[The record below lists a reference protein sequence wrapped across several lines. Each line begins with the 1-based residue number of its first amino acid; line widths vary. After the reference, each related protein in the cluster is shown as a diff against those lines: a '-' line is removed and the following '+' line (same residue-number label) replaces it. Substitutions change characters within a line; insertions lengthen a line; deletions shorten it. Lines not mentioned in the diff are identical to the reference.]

1 MKHRTAV
8 RLAWT
13 FWILTVTLTAV
24 GLFLTQLNG
33 SAAFLDAAFGTLV
46 GLAYAVVGLLLASR
60 RPENLIGW
68 VVSAGALLS
77 AAGPVAIEYGIYGLV
92 TAPGSVPLAV
102 WVAMF
107 GGVFRSIGFMLTLY
121 VVLLLFPDGHLP
133 SPRWWGVT
141 WMLVASAV
149 VQALDMFFGPDF
161 SDISSRFS
169 PFTKPTAGILPDV
182 IARGFG
188 GLTIL
193 FWVASVFAC
202 VAAIVVRFRRSRGD
216 ERQQLKWLTYSS
228 FFSGAI
234 ALLIY
239 VCAVLNLDILNY
251 LGGFLFNLLL
261 APIPIAVGIAVL
273 KYRLYDIDIII
284 NRTLVYGSLTAILA
298 LVYWGS
304 VVGLQALLRPL
315 VGEGNDLAVV
325 VSTLIIAGLFLPLHR
340 AIQRFIDRRFYRRKY
355 DAARTLQAFTATLR
369 DEVDLEMLADRLV
382 DVVEDTMQPA
392 MVSLWLRKPE
402 KEARR

>member
-1 MKHRTAV
+1 
-8 RLAWT
+8 
-13 FWILTVTLTAV
+13 
-24 GLFLTQLNG
+24 
-33 SAAFLDAAFGTLV
+33 
-46 GLAYAVVGLLLASR
+46 
-60 RPENLIGW
+60 
-68 VVSAGALLS
+68 
-77 AAGPVAIEYGIYGLV
+77 
-92 TAPGSVPLAV
+92 
-102 WVAMF
+102 
-107 GGVFRSIGFMLTLY
+107 
-121 VVLLLFPDGHLP
+121 
-133 SPRWWGVT
+133 
-141 WMLVASAV
+141 
-149 VQALDMFFGPDF
+149 
-161 SDISSRFS
+161 
-169 PFTKPTAGILPDV
+169 
-182 IARGFG
+182 
-188 GLTIL
+188 
-193 FWVASVFAC
+193 

-382 DVVEDTMQPA
+382 GVVEETMQPA
-392 MVSLWLRKPE
+392 VVSLWLRKPE